1 MALKKELWNRRQLAN
16 KRMHGPVFVLLYPQD
31 VGEKSYL
38 KALWA
43 KRRDLLFANLPSQE
57 GCAKCRRPVLV
68 VTDFQLPCQM
78 DRTAFLAA
86 WCPYCS
92 PSSTLYDAVVEQLQE
107 SIDRPLFQ

>member
-1 MALKKELWNRRQLAN
+1 MALKIELWNRRRLAN
-16 KRMHGPVFVLLYPQD
+16 ERTNDPVFLLLYPHD
-31 VGEKSYL
+31 VRTEEQ

-68 VTDFQLPCQM
+68 VTDFQIPCQM